1 MVDLSELL
9 RKRITKEI
17 NVGNHHDW
25 ILFNYDK
32 TKKPFLFVPIKL
44 YPSLQ
49 NTASAVGRDPALVVS
64 FPRNWPWGPPTV
76 TYYDKDIQELYRA
89 GQLFA
94 NDILKLSDIG
104 CLCCGSILC
113 RDRWSINRKIQDI
126 VEEFVKITSWRA
138 RVVERFLCK
147 RIQENKIGRLPV
159 NDYPIFEYL

>member
-1 MVDLSELL
+1 MVDLSQIL
-9 RKRITKEI
+9 RKRITREI
-17 NVGNHHDW
+17 DIGKHYDW

-49 NTASAVGRDPALVVS
+49 NTAMAAGRDPALVIS
-64 FPRNWPWGPPTV
+64 FQKDWPWKPPTV

-89 GQLFA
+89 GQLFE
-94 NDILKLSDIG
+94 NDIVKLSDIG

-113 RDRWSINRKIQDI
+113 RDRWTIASKIEDI
-126 VEEFVKITSWRA
+126 VSEFIKITSWRA

-159 NDYPIFEYL
+159 NDYPIFKYL